1 MAGLAGAQG
10 VRQASPALG
19 LPAPAELAADASTVP
34 DRVVDV
40 AWDDWLEE
48 HDSEPWSLL
57 KRWNRPT
64 TVDAAFPAH
73 GLSRLALGDTTVSLD
88 PAVLA
93 ATAARFDHPLGE
105 QARDRLLALGVGEA
119 VDLYC
124 AASVGSPDM
133 REFCVT
139 HGLAPSDEV
148 MRAVFFVRT
157 AQQDQY
163 EALDPDGALL
173 ALGYRSVPKK
183 DRAALRAAMADL
195 NGIDTLRVL
204 AGQGSDEHHFVSLTE
219 KERAYLVGQLTDR
232 GDWARLWRLVP
243 LMRAVDLF
251 CATAVQA
258 DTPDA
263 VAFCLTHHLA
273 PADAAERAAFFLRT
287 GQHEQ
292 YRALDPD
299 GALLAAHYRDAP
311 TEERSA
317 LREAMT
323 RLGGIDVLRVLA
335 GQRHRDGDVA
345 SLNHKERAYLTGQ
358 LTRRR
363 DWDRLWPLTVL
374 LPLADAVRVVHAFG
388 DWRPSGEDDR
398 RMFETLLA
406 AGPVAKQVKALSTG
420 SPVWGTP
427 HTRIAL
433 RDLDER
439 ATDVVDLDFAPDGRG
454 LAFASQGKC
463 AGIVDLDSTTLFRL
477 YHFTGSPTRIA
488 QLGPDAVVVADSGR
502 YRGRQRPART
512 RLHYYDSQGRQTL
525 RFGTTRITHVRELR
539 RTAGDRCFIVLAA
552 QDSTEEGE
560 WTLFTGEAGGP
571 LVDTGMLS
579 GRNHHPGLTATLDPE
594 GRTVAVL
601 DQRTALVA
609 DLADPTAAATL
620 RGSTAAAGDSM
631 PHAAMSPT
639 LLVRGNDQGRV
650 QVWRDPLTSGKA
662 PVSKRLWQQQEDRRL
677 IGLAWSPALQRLL
690 ALSRRG
696 QDIAVHLPRLKALGT
711 PAYDEWPVPGT
722 RVPKPIPLGS
732 AVPGARP
739 FMRLSPGGD
748 VLAMGGVLPGH
759 IDLYALS
766 LLTVRPFIGKPMG
779 LMRPRDL
786 TAVVTVLENPVLD
799 EESRTTLTLLRTCL
813 EHRFRHD
820 VWLGDT
826 HGAAVAGAYDIELGG

>member
-1 MAGLAGAQG
+1 MRIRIAVVKLWLPVGKNSRWRRRALETVLRAADSGEPVALRAAVGAIKSLG
-10 VRQASPALG
+10 PDTVWETWLGPSVSGASPRWWTSPLV
-19 LPAPAELAADASTVP
+19 AELASSSTAVHDVLVDAGW
-34 DRVVDV
+34 RE
-40 AWDDWLEE
+40 WLDEDKPE
-48 HDSEPWSLL
+48 LWSLL
-57 KRWNRPT
+57 RRWNR
-64 TVDAAFPAH
+64 AATMSTATSGPGLRF
-73 GLSRLALGDTTVSLD
+73 LSRLALGDGGESSGDETVDAPSL
-88 PAVLA
+88 AHA
-93 ATAARFDHPLGE
+93 AARFDHPIGE
-105 QARDRLLALGVGEA
+105 RARAKLLTCG
-119 VDLYC
+119 D
-124 AASVGSPDM
+124 S
-133 REFCVT
+133 
-139 HGLAPSDEV
+139 
-148 MRAVFFVRT
+148 RAV
-157 AQQDQY
+157 A
-163 EALDPDGALL
+163 
-173 ALGYRSVPKK
+173 
-183 DRAALRAAMADL
+183 
-195 NGIDTLRVL
+195 
-204 AGQGSDEHHFVSLTE
+204 
-219 KERAYLVGQLTDR
+219 
-232 GDWARLWRLVP
+232 
-243 LMRAVDLF
+243 LF

-258 DTPDA
+258 DTPHA
-263 VAFCLTHHLA
+263 VEFCMAHHLA

-299 GALLAAHYRDAP
+299 GALLAAHYRNAP

-335 GQRHRDGDVA
+335 GQRRRDGDVA
-345 SLNHKERAYLTGQ
+345 SLSHKERAYLTGQ
-358 LTRRR
+358 LTRQR

-477 YHFTGSPTRIA
+477 YHFTGSPSRIV

-502 YRGRQRPART
+502 YRGRQRPARA
-512 RLHYYDSQGRQTL
+512 RLHYCDSQGRQTL
-525 RFGTTRITHVRELR
+525 RFGTTRVAHVRQLR
-539 RTAGDRCFIVLAA
+539 RTAGDRRFIVLSA
-552 QDSTEEGE
+552 QDSTEDGE

-609 DLADPTAAATL
+609 DLADPTAVATL

-631 PHAAMSPT
+631 PHTAMSPS

-650 QVWRDPLTSGKA
+650 QVWRRGPLLAKA

-677 IGLAWSPALQRLL
+677 IGLSWSPALQRLL
-690 ALSRRG
+690 ALSQRG
-696 QDIAVHLPRLKALGT
+696 QDIAVHLPRLKVLGT
-711 PAYDEWPVPGT
+711 LASDDGTVPGT
-722 RVPKPIPLGS
+722 HVSKPIPLGS

-779 LMRPRDL
+779 LMRPREL

-820 VWLGDT
+820 VRLGDT